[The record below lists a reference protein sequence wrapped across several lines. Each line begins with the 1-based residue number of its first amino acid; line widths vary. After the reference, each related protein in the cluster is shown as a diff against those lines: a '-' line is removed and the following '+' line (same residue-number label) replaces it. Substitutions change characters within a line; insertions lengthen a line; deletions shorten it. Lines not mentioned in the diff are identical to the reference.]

1 MNRPALQ
8 RLLEDVRQGKINR
21 ILITKLDRLSR
32 GVRNYYKILDTL
44 DEYGVYW
51 STIFEKYDSS
61 TASGRLH
68 INIMLSVAE
77 NEAAQTSERIR
88 SVFKTKLQNNE
99 IVSGK
104 IPVGLKKDGKKLIID
119 PAKKDFIIDIFDF
132 YLRSNSVYK
141 TLDHVLAIDNTYNY
155 MRIYNMLQNKLY
167 IGIKESKY
175 GKIENYCDAIIE
187 KEKFEKV
194 QKLLKKNDR
203 KRDTSSK
210 GYIFSGLLRC
220 SHCNYKLSGKA
231 YNGYYYYLCHHSR
244 FSKKCNMG
252 KSLNETKIEEKLL
265 EQIVPQ
271 LKDYIQQFSIENKK
285 ELPKRNVEKEKSD
298 INRQL
303 EKLSDLYI
311 RDIIKIEHYEKQYKE
326 LTYKLEDL
334 NKIDT
339 TKSANN
345 ANNIKP
351 LKSILNKNFKEKY
364 NLLSRQEKRRVWLSI
379 IDCIYIDEDYNL
391 KIVFI

>member
-1 MNRPALQ
+1 MQ

-119 PAKKDFIIDIFDF
+119 PVKKDFIIDIFDF
-132 YLRSNSVYK
+132 YLKSNSVYK
-141 TLDHVLAIDNTYNY
+141 TLDHALTIDSTYNY

-167 IGIKESKY
+167 IGVKESKY
-175 GKIENYCDAIIE
+175 GKIENYCEAIIE

-220 SHCNYKLSGKA
+220 SHCNYRLSGKT
-231 YNGYYYYLCHHSR
+231 YNGYYYYLCHRSR
-244 FSKKCNMG
+244 LYKKCSMR
-252 KSLNETKIEEKLL
+252 KSFNETKIEEKLL
-265 EQIVPQ
+265 EQIIPQ
-271 LKDYIQQFSIENKK
+271 LKDYIQQFTIENKK

-339 TKSANN
+339 TKSSNN

>member
-44 DEYGVYW
+44 DEYSVYW

-220 SHCNYKLSGKA
+220 SHCNYKLSGKT

-244 FSKKCNMG
+244 LSKKCNMG

-339 TKSANN
+339 TKSTNN
-345 ANNIKP
+345 SNNIKP